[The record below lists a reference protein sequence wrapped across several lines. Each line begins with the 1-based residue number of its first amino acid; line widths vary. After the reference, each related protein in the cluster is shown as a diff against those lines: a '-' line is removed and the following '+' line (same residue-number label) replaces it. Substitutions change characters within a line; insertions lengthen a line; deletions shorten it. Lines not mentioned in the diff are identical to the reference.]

1 MSRLCWE
8 SDRKCRNFLK
18 MLQSLILIGEIKES
32 EEMKPKWFKI
42 EEMPYDKMWLD
53 DIYWH
58 PVWLKGQ
65 QFKAYFLYEGHTKI
79 VEYNIENVEL
89 SEPKQK
95 TYFDSGVEEILQC
108 AKYHLSLSND
118 MHFALQ

>member
-1 MSRLCWE
+1 M
-8 SDRKCRNFLK
+8 
-18 MLQSLILIGEIKES
+18 LIGEIKES

-58 PVWLKGQ
+58 PVWLKGH
-65 QFKAYFLYEGHTKI
+65 QFNAYFLYEGQTKI

-89 SEPKQK
+89 SEPK
-95 TYFDSGVEEILQC
+95 
-108 AKYHLSLSND
+108 
-118 MHFALQ
+118 